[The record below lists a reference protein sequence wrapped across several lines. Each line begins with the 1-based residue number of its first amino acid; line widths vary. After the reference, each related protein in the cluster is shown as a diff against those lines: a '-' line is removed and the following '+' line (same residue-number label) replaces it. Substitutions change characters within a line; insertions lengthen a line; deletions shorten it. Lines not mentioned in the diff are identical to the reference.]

1 MRVLILGATGML
13 GNVLFRYFQENNL
26 FDTWGTLRREH
37 SLINFPISAR
47 HKLIPNIDVLN
58 HDELIN
64 VFDKVQP
71 DYVINCT
78 GLVKQLASA
87 QNPLSVLPINSL
99 FPHKLA
105 KICSISQARLIHI
118 STDCVFS
125 GKTGSY
131 VESDLS
137 DAEDLYGKS
146 KYIGE
151 VNDLPHVVTLRTSII
166 GHELNSKYALVDWFL
181 SNNQTVKGYVKTI
194 YSGLPTIELAKIIS
208 DYVIPNNKIFGL
220 YHVATKPINK
230 FDLLKLIAEIY
241 NKQITIE
248 ADEKIVLDRSL
259 NAKRFE
265 VLTGYLA
272 PEWSILIE
280 KMYQSKRFIGVQ

>member
-1 MRVLILGATGML
+1 ML